1 MSKCDIA
8 IELDQPDK
16 ELRVGDRVIGHVRI
30 MTDRDTTC
38 RGVYVG
44 CVIRSDIPGGK
55 TEQRGEVVNLFSGNI
70 TANQPMVL
78 RFDIPTC
85 MGPGNYRGVHLEI
98 GHHVEARA
106 DIPWAI
112 DPSVRRPIEV
122 VAGDTEPI
130 LGSEPIGK
138 GGLKGA
144 LGALVAIGFVLSNL
158 VGMGRMQVGWL
169 VGIGLVVG
177 LLLLVFWSLFVLLP
191 KWRLG
196 RCELALREP
205 KFSPGDWLR
214 GSFLITP
221 RTSMMPR
228 TIAIRLTLAE
238 QWKVGSGDE
247 ERTERL
253 PIYSRDLVAL
263 ERPQLVG
270 GMPKRIDF
278 ATRLPP
284 IAAYSA
290 TLDRCAVS
298 WSLEADVAITG
309 LSQLGRRQELW
320 VAPASDRSRRMRL
333 ATANEAQRFQELEPE
348 RFDEVIS
355 RLSGGDDP
363 EDELSFAETAAQ
375 FWKARNRPA
384 DRQRLVDGLGG
395 LPLEVCVRLQRRPI
409 RGAGDETRGGEA
421 VVRFWGQFDDP
432 PLPVTV
438 VVPEEISD
446 EFEEAIGQDWCGL
459 SEVVG
464 WDEVAG
470 RLVLRVI

>member
-8 IELDQPDK
+8 IELDEPDK
-16 ELRVGDRVIGHVRI
+16 ELRVGERVTGHVRVV
-30 MTDRDTTC
+30 TDRDTTC
-38 RGVYVG
+38 RGIYVG
-44 CVIRSDIPGGK
+44 CVIRSEIPAGK
-55 TEQRGEVVNLFSGNI
+55 TEERGEVVNLFSGNI
-70 TANQPMVL
+70 TANRPMVL

-85 MGPGNYRGVHLEI
+85 AGPGNYRGVHLDI

-106 DIPWAI
+106 DIPWAV

-122 VAGDTEPI
+122 VAGDAEPVLATEPV
-130 LGSEPIGK
+130 GK
-138 GGLKGA
+138 GGWTRA
-144 LGALVAIGFVLSNL
+144 LSALFAIGFVLSNF

-177 LLLLVFWSLFVLLP
+177 LLLIVFWSLFVLLP
-191 KWRLG
+191 KWKLG

-205 KFSPGDWLR
+205 KFSPGDRLQ

-221 RTSMMPR
+221 RTSVMPR
-228 TIAIRLTLAE
+228 TITIRLTLAE

-247 ERTERL
+247 QRTERL
-253 PIYSRDLVAL
+253 PIYSRELVLL

-270 GMPKRIDF
+270 GMPKRIEF

-298 WSLEADVAITG
+298 WSLEADVAITE
-309 LSQLGRRQELW
+309 LSQMGRRQELW

-333 ATANEAQRFQELEPE
+333 AMANEAERFQALEPE

-355 RLSGGDDP
+355 QSSGGDEP
-363 EDELSFAETAAQ
+363 EHELTFAETAAQ
-375 FWKARNRPA
+375 FWKAKNRPA
-384 DRQRLVDGLGG
+384 DRQRLVDGLKG

-421 VVRFWGQFDDP
+421 VVQFWGQFDDP

-446 EFEEAIGQDWCGL
+446 EFEETIGQDWCGVA
-459 SEVVG
+459 EVVG
-464 WDEVAG
+464 WDEAAG
-470 RLVLRVI
+470 RLLLRVI

>member
-8 IELDQPDK
+8 IELDEPDK
-16 ELRVGDRVIGHVRI
+16 ELRVGERVTGHVRI
-30 MTDRDTTC
+30 VTDRDTTC
-38 RGVYVG
+38 RGIYVG
-44 CVIRSDIPGGK
+44 CVIRSDIPVGK

-85 MGPGNYRGVHLEI
+85 AGPGNYRGVHLDI

-112 DPSVRRPIEV
+112 DPSVRRPIGV
-122 VAGDTEPI
+122 ISGDTEPV
-130 LGSEPIGK
+130 LATEPIGK
-138 GGLKGA
+138 GGWTRA
-144 LGALVAIGFVLSNL
+144 LSALFAIGFILSNF
-158 VGMGRMQVGWL
+158 VGMGRMQIGWL
-169 VGIGLVVG
+169 VGAGLVVG
-177 LLLLVFWSLFVLLP
+177 LLLIVFWSLFVVLP
-191 KWRLG
+191 KWRVG
-196 RCELALREP
+196 RCELTLREP
-205 KFSPGDWLR
+205 KLSPGDWLQ

-221 RTSMMPR
+221 RTSVMPQ

-238 QWKVGSGDE
+238 QWTVGSGDE
-247 ERTERL
+247 QRTERL
-253 PIYSRDLVAL
+253 PIYSRDLVLL

-270 GMPKRIDF
+270 GMPKRIEF

-290 TLDRCAVS
+290 TLERCAVS
-298 WSLEADVAITG
+298 WSLETDVAITG
-309 LSQLGRRQELW
+309 LAHLGRRQELW
-320 VAPASDRSRRMRL
+320 VRPSSDRGRRMRL
-333 ATANEAQRFQELEPE
+333 AMANEAERFQALDPE

-355 RLSGGDDP
+355 QLTSGDDP
-363 EDELSFAETAAQ
+363 EDELTFAETAAQ
-375 FWKARNRPA
+375 FWKAKNRPA
-384 DRQRLVDGLGG
+384 DRQRLVDGLKG

-409 RGAGDETRGGEA
+409 RGAGNETRGGEGM
-421 VVRFWGQFDDP
+421 VQFWGQFDDP
-432 PLPVTV
+432 PLPVMV

-464 WDEVAG
+464 WDEASG

>member
-8 IELDQPDK
+8 IELDEPDK
-16 ELRVGDRVIGHVRI
+16 ELRVGERVTGQVRI
-30 MTDRDTTC
+30 VTDRDTTC
-38 RGVYVG
+38 RGIYVG
-44 CVIRSDIPGGK
+44 CVIRSDIPVGK

-85 MGPGNYRGVHLEI
+85 AGPGNYRGVHLDI
-98 GHHVEARA
+98 GHHIEARA

-122 VAGDTEPI
+122 IAGDAEPV
-130 LGSEPIGK
+130 LATEPIGK
-138 GGLKGA
+138 GGWTRA
-144 LGALVAIGFVLSNL
+144 LSALFAIGFILSNF
-158 VGMGRMQVGWL
+158 VGMARMQIGWL
-169 VGIGLVVG
+169 VGAGLVVG
-177 LLLLVFWSLFVLLP
+177 LLLIVFWSLFVLLP
-191 KWRLG
+191 KWRVG
-196 RCELALREP
+196 RCELTLREP
-205 KFSPGDWLR
+205 KFSPGDWLQ

-221 RTSMMPR
+221 RTSVMPR

-238 QWKVGSGDE
+238 QWTVGSGDE
-247 ERTERL
+247 QRTERM
-253 PIYSRDLVAL
+253 PIYSRDLVLL

-270 GMPKRIDF
+270 GMPKRIEF

-290 TLDRCAVS
+290 TLERCAVL
-298 WSLEADVAITG
+298 WSLETDVAITG
-309 LSQLGRRQELW
+309 LAHLVRRQELW
-320 VAPASDRSRRMRL
+320 VAPSSDRSRRMRL
-333 ATANEAQRFQELEPE
+333 AMANEAERFQESEPE

-355 RLSGGDDP
+355 QLSGGDDSA
-363 EDELSFAETAAQ
+363 DELTFAETAAQ
-375 FWKARNRPA
+375 FWKAKNRPA
-384 DRQRLVDGLGG
+384 DRQRLVDGLRG

-409 RGAGDETRGGEA
+409 RGAGDQTRGGEGM
-421 VVRFWGQFDDP
+421 VQFWGQFDDP

-464 WDEVAG
+464 WDEAAG
-470 RLVLRVI
+470 RLVLRVS

>member
-16 ELRVGDRVIGHVRI
+16 ELRVGDRVIGHVRV

-98 GHHVEARA
+98 GHHIEARA

-138 GGLKGA
+138 GGLTGA
-144 LGALVAIGFVLSNL
+144 LGALVAIGFVLSNF

-177 LLLLVFWSLFVLLP
+177 SLLIVFWSLFVLLP
-191 KWRLG
+191 
-196 RCELALREP
+196 
-205 KFSPGDWLR
+205 
-214 GSFLITP
+214 
-221 RTSMMPR
+221 
-228 TIAIRLTLAE
+228 IRLTLAE
-238 QWKVGSGDE
+238 QWTVGSGDE
-247 ERTERL
+247 QRTERL
-253 PIYSRDLVAL
+253 PIYSRDLVSL

-270 GMPKRIDF
+270 GMPKRIEF

-298 WSLEADVAITG
+298 WSLEADVAITA

-333 ATANEAQRFQELEPE
+333 ATANEAQRFQGMEPE

-355 RLSGGDDP
+355 QSSGGDDP

-459 SEVVG
+459 AEVVG
-464 WDEVAG
+464 WDEAAG

>member
-8 IELDQPDK
+8 IELDEPDK
-16 ELRVGDRVIGHVRI
+16 ELRVGERVTGHVRVV
-30 MTDRDTTC
+30 TDRDTTC
-38 RGVYVG
+38 RGIYVG
-44 CVIRSDIPGGK
+44 CVIRSEIPAGK
-55 TEQRGEVVNLFSGNI
+55 TEERGEVVNLFSGNI
-70 TANQPMVL
+70 TANRPMVL

-85 MGPGNYRGVHLEI
+85 AGPGNYRGVHLDI

-106 DIPWAI
+106 DIPWAV

-122 VAGDTEPI
+122 VAGDAEPVLATEPV
-130 LGSEPIGK
+130 GK
-138 GGLKGA
+138 GGWTRA
-144 LGALVAIGFVLSNL
+144 LSALFAIGFVLSNF

-177 LLLLVFWSLFVLLP
+177 LLLIVFWSLFVLLP
-191 KWRLG
+191 KWKLG

-205 KFSPGDWLR
+205 KFSPGDRLQ

-221 RTSMMPR
+221 RTSVMPR
-228 TIAIRLTLAE
+228 TITIRLTLAE

-247 ERTERL
+247 QRTERL
-253 PIYSRDLVAL
+253 PIYSRELVLL

-270 GMPKRIDF
+270 GMPKRIEF

-298 WSLEADVAITG
+298 WSLEADVAITE

-333 ATANEAQRFQELEPE
+333 AMANEAERFQALEPE

-355 RLSGGDDP
+355 QSSGGDEP
-363 EDELSFAETAAQ
+363 EDELTFAETAAQ
-375 FWKARNRPA
+375 FWKAKNRPA
-384 DRQRLVDGLGG
+384 DRQRLVDGLKG

-421 VVRFWGQFDDP
+421 VVQFWGQFDDP

-446 EFEEAIGQDWCGL
+446 EFEEAIGQDWCGVA
-459 SEVVG
+459 EVVG
-464 WDEVAG
+464 WDEAAG
-470 RLVLRVI
+470 RLLLRVI